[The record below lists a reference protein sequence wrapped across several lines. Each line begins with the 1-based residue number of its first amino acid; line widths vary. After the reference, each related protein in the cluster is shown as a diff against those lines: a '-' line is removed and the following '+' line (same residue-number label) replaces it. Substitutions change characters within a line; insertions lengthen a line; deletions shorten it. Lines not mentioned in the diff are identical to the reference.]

1 MKSVFFFL
9 SAIAVLL
16 FASVL
21 ACNALPGI
29 PLCPAVS
36 SNALVL
42 GSGAIH
48 LFLISTA
55 LLFLLDPDLKAMF
68 KKLGFP
74 GGLLNTLLYT
84 VGGLVAVFAALFII
98 SFALFM
104 LGVNDQG
111 KVVDKISGL
120 PVYILLFAVFF
131 APFSEELFFRGFL
144 VPRIGIIGSAALFAV
159 SHITYG
165 SIAEIAGVLTVGLI
179 LGAVFKY
186 SKSITPCILIHL
198 IYNGISIAAIKL
210 IT

>member
-1 MKSVFFFL
+1 MKSIFFFL
-9 SAIAVLL
+9 AAIAVLL

-36 SNALVL
+36 SNSLVL

-48 LFLISTA
+48 LFLISAA
-55 LLFLLDPDLKAMF
+55 LLFLLDPDPKAMF

-74 GGLLNTLLYT
+74 GGLKNTVLYT
-84 VGGLVAVFAALFII
+84 VGGLAAVFTALFII
-98 SFALFM
+98 SFGLLI
-104 LGVNDQG
+104 LGVSDQQ
-111 KVVDKISGL
+111 KVMDKISGL
-120 PVYILLFAVFF
+120 PTYILLFAVIL
-131 APFSEELFFRGFL
+131 APFSEELFFRGLL
-144 VPRIGIIGSAALFAV
+144 VPRIGILGSSALFAL

-165 SIAEIAGVLTVGLI
+165 SIAEIAGVLAVGII

-186 SKSITPCILIHL
+186 SKSITPCILVHL